1 MHNWDQL
8 PAWVSLPT
16 AILLI
21 LGGVVSL
28 VGCLGLLRLPHFYQ
42 RIHGP
47 AITITLG
54 AGCILI
60 ASMILFSTIETRLV
74 VHELLITMFVL
85 MTAPVVSMMV
95 MRAAVHRE
103 LRKPRPEQLTDES
116 AWHAYDHIPR
126 DRGGRTTDRSHHSKG
141 Q

>member
-1 MHNWDQL
+1 MTNWEQL
-8 PAWVSLPT
+8 PLWASLPT

-21 LGGVVSL
+21 LGGLIAL

-54 AGCILI
+54 AGCVLI
-60 ASMILFSTIETRLV
+60 ASMVLFSAMETRPV

-85 MTAPVVSMMV
+85 MSAPLVSMLI

-103 LRKPRPEQLTDES
+103 LRRPKPAELERES
-116 AWHAYDHIPR
+116 AWNAYDHIPR
-126 DRGGRTTDRSHHSKG
+126 